1 MCSKELGNINQA
13 LYILKHFIDLIAKL
27 IPILYDLESWRNLS
41 PTEYQNK
48 IKIREIYE
56 NNNIDT
62 STSLH
67 LIDSN
72 VLELIKNSFDAI
84 LYDNRVSKIQHLKS
98 FLAEHKRLQQQ
109 WNTIASN

>member
-1 MCSKELGNINQA
+1 MRSKEIGNINQA
-13 LYILKHFIDLIAKL
+13 LYILKHFIDLSAKL
-27 IPILYDLESWRNLS
+27 LPILYDLESRRNLS
-41 PTEYQNK
+41 PSEYQNK

-56 NNNIDT
+56 NHNIDT

-98 FLAEHKRLQQQ
+98 FLGEYKRLLQQ